1 MSGGCCQGK
10 RRWQFCSSIYVL
22 YSFLFVQRI
31 IYAHISPC
39 IFRLSTHR
47 FKQLSASTCGFTCPT
62 VLTKE
67 DEDLRQQALRIT
79 THGTVWYRT
88 VGPSGYSSTFQ
99 SYILLADTQES
110 TTCLEPVQPVP
121 GGSSAHPF
129 HCSHPLITS
138 SALRFS
144 RHSTNCKRSR
154 YIAFLSTAHCA
165 IHVQKIPSYLA

>member
-10 RRWQFCSSIYVL
+10 RRWQFCSSIYAL

-79 THGTVWYRT
+79 THGTVWYSNSRPIGIFFDFS
-88 VGPSGYSSTFQ
+88 V
-99 SYILLADTQES
+99 ILLADTQES

-121 GGSSAHPF
+121 GDLQ
-129 HCSHPLITS
+129 LI
-138 SALRFS
+138 
-144 RHSTNCKRSR
+144 
-154 YIAFLSTAHCA
+154 LSTVR
-165 IHVQKIPSYLA
+165 IL

>member
-79 THGTVWYRT
+79 THGTVWYSNSRPIGIFFDFSVIHT
-88 VGPSGYSSTFQ
+88 LSRYPGINDLSGTGT
-99 SYILLADTQES
+99 AR
-110 TTCLEPVQPVP
+110 PW
-121 GGSSAHPF
+121 GSSAHPF

-138 SALRFS
+138 PALRFS